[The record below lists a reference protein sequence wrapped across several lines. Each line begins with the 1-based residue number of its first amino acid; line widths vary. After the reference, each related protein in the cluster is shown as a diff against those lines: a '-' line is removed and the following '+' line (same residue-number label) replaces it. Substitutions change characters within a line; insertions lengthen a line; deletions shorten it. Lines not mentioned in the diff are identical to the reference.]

1 MTSPI
6 SASDYPAHDT
16 QQACAIREV
25 LTDSICHTPA
35 TVFDAVSAR
44 IATEVGFRTGILA
57 GSIASHVQLAA
68 PDWIV
73 LTLSE
78 LAQCVRTICR
88 ASPISL
94 VVDAD
99 HGFGNPLNVVRTV
112 EELEHAGAQGITI
125 EDTALP
131 AAFGSHGKEFLIS
144 RAEAKA
150 KMRAALHARAKPQT
164 VIVGRT
170 SCLRIEGLEETI
182 YRLQSFEQCG
192 VDALMVIGLQDESQL
207 AAIARATELPLFCGP
222 VPASLNAERLAAH
235 RVRWRITGHHA
246 YAIAMQALYQ
256 AYAELHK
263 RGSTADYTL
272 AQASATDLQRW
283 MRGESFAHMQQAF
296 MQDSQ
301 GEAA

>member
-1 MTSPI
+1 MQRLALVESWDLTRAHTMTRPR

-88 ASPISL
+88 AGSISL

-99 HGFGNPLNVVRTV
+99 HGFGNPLNVVRTI

-150 KMRAALHARAKPQT
+150 KMRAALHARSKPQT

-192 VDALMVIGLQDESQL
+192 
-207 AAIARATELPLFCGP
+207 
-222 VPASLNAERLAAH
+222 NAERLAAH

>member
-1 MTSPI
+1 
-6 SASDYPAHDT
+6 
-16 QQACAIREV
+16 
-25 LTDSICHTPA
+25 
-35 TVFDAVSAR
+35 
-44 IATEVGFRTGILA
+44 
-57 GSIASHVQLAA
+57 
-68 PDWIV
+68 
-73 LTLSE
+73 
-78 LAQCVRTICR
+78 
-88 ASPISL
+88 
-94 VVDAD
+94 
-99 HGFGNPLNVVRTV
+99 
-112 EELEHAGAQGITI
+112 
-125 EDTALP
+125 
-131 AAFGSHGKEFLIS
+131 
-144 RAEAKA
+144 
-150 KMRAALHARAKPQT
+150 

-301 GEAA
+301 GEEA

>member
-1 MTSPI
+1 MTNPSTSANLPSP
-6 SASDYPAHDT
+6 ANLNAFT
-16 QQACAIREV
+16 IREALQGSV
-25 LTDSICHTPA
+25 CHTPA

-44 IATEVGFRTGILA
+44 IAAEVGFHTGILA

-73 LTLSE
+73 LTLTE

-112 EELEHAGAQGITI
+112 EELEHAGAHGITI

-131 AAFGSHGKEFLIS
+131 AAFGSKGKEALIS
-144 RAEAKA
+144 RAEATA
-150 KMRAALHARAKPQT
+150 KMRAALHARARAHT

-207 AAIARATELPLFCGP
+207 AAIARATALPLFCGP
-222 VPASLNAERLAAH
+222 VPAALDAERLAAH

-263 RGSTADYTL
+263 QGSPAHYTL
-272 AQASATDLQRW
+272 PQASAADLQRW

-296 MQDSQ
+296 MQDNQ
-301 GEAA
+301 GE